1 MFYMKSDDIEELFRE
16 AAEKY
21 QIDTEKAAAW
31 DDVYEAVHGNG
42 KPTPPTPPGN
52 EHKKRWLN
60 LLWLLL
66 IPLGWFAHN
75 VWNNVEKKAT
85 AKNEQAAVNKNIA
98 AADEKR
104 ADGSAGVAKS
114 NVGDKPAAAQPNN
127 AVKGSADASAASA
140 AGSPSAK
147 QSAGKATPFNTGSTG
162 IRTNNRMQI
171 KTGGGDIKSGVTG
184 NETNGPA
191 IVTGEPA
198 LNSGIAKNGSDNNA
212 ALTPNTSAPAN
223 AGQGENGDKKGND
236 ITAPA
241 ASVTT
246 NNKPAAPAA
255 NDKKENKKDDK
266 SKKPQ
271 EHFFYAGFMASPD
284 ISFVHGQKT
293 SPAGVNAGLL
303 AGYQVNKHFSV
314 ETGVL
319 FDSKNYYTKGDY
331 FDKNKIKYFAQNPEV
346 YINSVDGD
354 CKMIE
359 IPLNIKYVF
368 SAKNKNRWYAVAG
381 LSSYLM
387 GREYYAYDL
396 SAWGTTY
403 KTGLAYNN
411 HVKNWF
417 SIANLG
423 LGYERSLGTKTNL
436 RIEPFMKV
444 PVSGVG
450 TGNLSLTSTGLFI
463 GLTRRIP

>member
-42 KPTPPTPPGN
+42 RSAPPTPSGN

-75 VWNNVEKKAT
+75 VWNNMESKTTVKK
-85 AKNEQAAVNKNIA
+85 EQAAVNKDVSKGDN
-98 AADEKR
+98 KQP
-104 ADGSAGVAKS
+104 AGNAEPTKS
-114 NVGDKPAAAQPNN
+114 NSDQQPAASTGNTATVNLN
-127 AVKGSADASAASA
+127 KAETGAVSADA
-140 AGSPSAK
+140 AK
-147 QSAGKATPFNTGSTG
+147 QAANKATTFAANNTGF
-162 IRTNNRMQI
+162 RTKQQLQI
-171 KTGGGDIKSGVTG
+171 KTGGAAVGKNTG
-184 NETNGPA
+184 SEAAETKTAVGL
-191 IVTGEPA
+191 V
-198 LNSGIAKNGSDNNA
+198 
-212 ALTPNTSAPAN
+212 PNT
-223 AGQGENGDKKGND
+223 GFGL
-236 ITAPA
+236 TAK
-241 ASVTT
+241 TGG
-246 NNKPAAPAA
+246 NNKPAEPGAVLST
-255 NDKKENKKDDK
+255 NNGQIGDKKEDSPASLNSSSDANNTAGEPVTEANKKSDK
-266 SKKPQ
+266 KDNKVKKQQ
-271 EHFFYAGFMASPD
+271 EHFFYAGLMASPD
-284 ISFVHGQKT
+284 ISFIHGQKI

-303 AGYQVNKHFSV
+303 LGYQFNKHLSV

-319 FDSKNYYTKGDY
+319 FDSKNYYTNGSY
-331 FDKNKIKYFAQNPEV
+331 FDKSKIKYFAQNPEV
-346 YINSVDGD
+346 SVNSIDGD

-368 SAKNKNRWYAVAG
+368 LAKNKNRWYAVAG
-381 LSSYLM
+381 MSSYLM

-396 SAWGTTY
+396 SAWGTSY